1 MSNNLEDYIR
11 FNKSLKEF
19 IRALSASYPK
29 VVEYKLLLLT
39 YKTVKTVS
47 KKKPCSIFISLTNE
61 NCQEAILAK
70 NEDYFHNNPVECP
83 EMLRGAMAAIKEGW
97 NSMTQENKDVIWQHM
112 QVLVLLSR
120 KCKKIDI

>member
-1 MSNNLEDYIR
+1 MSSNLEDYIR

-19 IRALSASYPK
+19 IRALAETYPK
-29 VVEYKLLLLT
+29 VIEYKLLLLS

-47 KKKPCSIFISLTNE
+47 KKKPCSIFISLTE

-83 EMLRGAMAAIKEGW
+83 EILRGAIAAIKEGW
-97 NSMTQENKDVIWQHM
+97 KMMTEENKDSIWQHM